1 MPLIEN
7 RQLSHS
13 WCWAAPLPPSCWR
26 GRRGIWRSQAR
37 SDRLSPGAS
46 GSSGTRL
53 DLPPVREHDGFRA
66 TVSFQ
71 SVRHRILRASE
82 GESLV
87 AGLATIAVVTALS
100 SGFGVTHPTTVALS
114 FVLVVLVVATVSSRR
129 VAIATSV
136 MAFACFNFFFLPPF
150 GTFVI
155 EDSENWIALFALLVV
170 STVAS
175 HLSSEIRRRTQEV
188 ANAEKDAELV
198 RQSAQ
203 LKSALIASL
212 RHDLR
217 TPLTAVMV
225 AANNLNAADLSD
237 AQRREQAEIVR
248 VELERLNQLFQN
260 MEDLAKIDIDALEV
274 EPEWVQPA
282 EIAEAAVR
290 QAERA
295 LDPRRVHIHVSPEGM
310 LVHLDPRLTSAALA
324 HLLENAGQYSPP
336 SAPVDIRLSVFE
348 AELHIAVR
356 DRGPGISPADVE
368 RVFERS
374 YRGTGAR
381 QTRAGTGMGLSITRG
396 LLAAAGGHVR
406 VENAPGGGAVF
417 TMTIPITS
425 RTTSM
430 AVEAT

>member
-1 MPLIEN
+1 MSL
-7 RQLSHS
+7 
-13 WCWAAPLPPSCWR
+13 
-26 GRRGIWRSQAR
+26 
-37 SDRLSPGAS
+37 
-46 GSSGTRL
+46 
-53 DLPPVREHDGFRA
+53 
-66 TVSFQ
+66 Q
-71 SVRHRILRASE
+71 SVRLRILRASE

-129 VAIATSV
+129 VAIATSF
-136 MAFACFNFFFLPPF
+136 MAFACFNYFFLPPF

-188 ANAEKDAELV
+188 ANAAKDAELV
-198 RQSAQ
+198 RQSAH

-260 MEDLAKIDIDALEV
+260 MEDLARIEIDALEV

-282 EIAEAAVR
+282 EIAEAAVT

-336 SAPVDIRLSVFE
+336 SAPVAIRLSVFE

-356 DRGPGISPADVE
+356 DCGPGISPADAE

-374 YRGTGAR
+374 YRGTAAR

-396 LLAAAGGHVR
+396 LLAAVGGHVR

-425 RTTSM
+425 RTTST